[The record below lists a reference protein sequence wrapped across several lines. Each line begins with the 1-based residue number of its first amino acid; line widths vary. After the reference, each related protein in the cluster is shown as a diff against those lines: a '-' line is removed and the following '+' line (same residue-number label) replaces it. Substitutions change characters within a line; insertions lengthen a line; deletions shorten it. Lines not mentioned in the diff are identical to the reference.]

1 MEFIFRREQ
10 EDKTLKI
17 KSAWIVIFI
26 MLIGLIIGTVIGSYC
41 GGIEALSWLNYG
53 QVFGLTSPLVLDL
66 GAFVL
71 TLGVTIKINI
81 ASILGILIAFV
92 CYKLLVK

>member
-1 MEFIFRREQ
+1 M
-10 EDKTLKI
+10 KI
-17 KSAWIVIFI
+17 RSSWIIVFV

-41 GGIEALSWLNYG
+41 SGISALSWLNYG

-66 GAFVL
+66 GVIVL
-71 TLGVTIKINI
+71 TLGLTIKINI
-81 ASILGILIAFV
+81 ASILGIMIAFL

>member
-1 MEFIFRREQ
+1 M
-10 EDKTLKI
+10 KI
-17 KSAWIVIFI
+17 RSTWVIIFI

-41 GGIEALSWLNYG
+41 GGIPALSWLNYG

-81 ASILGILIAFV
+81 ASIIGIAIAFLF
-92 CYKLLVK
+92 YKLVVR

>member
-1 MEFIFRREQ
+1 MKVRNSWVI
-10 EDKTLKI
+10 
-17 KSAWIVIFI
+17 IFI

-41 GGIEALSWLNYG
+41 GGIDALSWLNYG

-71 TLGVTIKINI
+71 TLGLTIKINI
-81 ASILGILIAFV
+81 ASVIGIVIAFLF
-92 CYKLLVK
+92 YKLLVR